1 MSASLNAEVRG
12 TGLLRRRSVRQ
23 RSGLVVASLALSGSS
38 LMLAVLGST
47 ASAGASSSGSTS
59 AKVPLVLYAAEGYD
73 SAMAAAFQK
82 ATGIPVQLDDDST
95 GPLLAKVVAERN
107 NPKWGILWVD
117 GATAFAGLDQQGL
130 LYRGFEPNVN
140 FTTIGN
146 ANIPKDK
153 SYVPTG
159 FTLMPGIVY
168 NSSVLSKSQLPT
180 SYAALLGPSWKGAVG
195 MNDPAVSG
203 PTYPFVAGLM
213 NQLGGVSQ
221 GESYF
226 TKLKSNGLNV
236 YQTNDV
242 TLNALESGTI
252 KVALIQSSA
261 GIGASLKTPNVKVD
275 FVPHATVL
283 PGAIGIDKKAS
294 PTVRAEAEK
303 FINFVL
309 STKGQKVQQSG
320 DPVGDSL
327 YWPVL
332 QGIAPKAGL
341 PTLSGI
347 STQTINPYLWGSRE
361 NTINQWFTQN
371 ITS

>member
-1 MSASLNAEVRG
+1 MSGLFSSEVHGTGRLGGRVARKTRMRRAAVVFGGLALGLVGCGSGVASASPSG
-12 TGLLRRRSVRQ
+12 T
-23 RSGLVVASLALSGSS
+23 
-38 LMLAVLGST
+38 ST
-47 ASAGASSSGSTS
+47 
-59 AKVPLVLYAAEGYD
+59 KVPLVLYAAEGYD

-82 ATGIPVQLDDDST
+82 ATGIPVRLDDDST

-107 NPKWGILWVD
+107 NPQWGILWVD

-130 LYRGFEPNVN
+130 LYRGFEPHVDFTAIGRANVP
-140 FTTIGN
+140 T
-146 ANIPKDK
+146 DK

-159 FTLMPGIVY
+159 VTLMPAIVY
-168 NSSVLSKSQLPT
+168 NSSVLSPSQLPKT
-180 SYAALLGPSWKGAVG
+180 YTDLLGSTWQGAVG

-221 GESYF
+221 GESYY
-226 TKLKSNGLNV
+226 TKLKANGLHV
-236 YQTNDV
+236 YQTNSV
-242 TLNALESGTI
+242 TLNALEAGTI

-261 GIGASLKTPNVKVD
+261 GIGAALKTPNIKVAY
-275 FVPHATVL
+275 VSKSTVL

-294 PTVRAEAEK
+294 STVRAEAER

-309 STKGQKVQQSG
+309 SANGQKVQQSG

-327 YWPVL
+327 YWPVV
-332 QGIAPKAGL
+332 QGIAPVAGL

-347 STQTINPYLWGSRE
+347 ATQTINPYVWGARE

>member
-1 MSASLNAEVRG
+1 MSALIGTAERG
-12 TGLLRRRSVRQ
+12 RGLLARRAVRRQ
-23 RSGLVVASLALSGSS
+23 RRAIGAAVAISGLAVGLAACGSS
-38 LMLAVLGST
+38 A
-47 ASAGASSSGSTS
+47 ASSPASSGVSST
-59 AKVPLVLYAAEGYD
+59 KVPLVLYAAEGYD

-82 ATGIPVQLDDDST
+82 ATGIPVRLDDDST
-95 GPLLAKVVAERN
+95 GPLLAKIVAERN
-107 NPKWGILWVD
+107 NPQWGILWVD

-130 LYRGFEPNVN
+130 LYRGFEPKVK
-140 FTTIGN
+140 FTAVGQ
-146 ANIPKDK
+146 ANIPSDK

-168 NSSVLSKSQLPT
+168 NSDVLTPSQLPK
-180 SYAALLGPSWKGAVG
+180 SYNDLLGPTWQGAVG

-221 GESYF
+221 GERYF
-226 TKLKSNGLNV
+226 QKLKTNGLHV

-242 TLNALESGTI
+242 TLNALEAGTV

-261 GIGASLKTPNVKVD
+261 GIGASLKTPNIKVA
-275 FVPHATVL
+275 FAPKATVL

-294 PTVRAEAEK
+294 PTVRAEAEQ

-309 STKGQKVQQSG
+309 SAKGQKVQQSG
-320 DPVGDSL
+320 DPGGDSL

-332 QGIAPKAGL
+332 QGIAPDAGL
-341 PTLSGI
+341 PALSGI
-347 STQTINPYLWGSRE
+347 STQTIDPYLWGSRE
-361 NTINQWFTQN
+361 NSINQWFTQN